1 MEKRQISEECE
12 NFKLECSELQPYG
25 MKQSDTVTEK
35 ERIIAQSASAE
46 EVFRLLQGLS
56 DANNE
61 IMRLTSLNQDNSLVE
76 DNLKLKMHIED
87 LEKEKSLLSQEKEE
101 LQMSLLKSNNEY
113 KLIKS
118 AATRDVSLDSELC
131 NLRLN
136 LEAMEQELNQSIS
149 EKKILTAK
157 TEKLDRQNQGAKM
170 HMLLIKD
177 QLSKQP
183 NEGDNIISKLKQD
196 LNDEKKEVL
205 QLEGDTL
212 DITKEL
218 DVQKE
223 RVLQHEVALN
233 DLYLTKQKLEDKI
246 EDLKEN
252 VELKEHIRQ
261 NDEEL
266 SRLRNELSHSL
277 NQDSSSNFKDNL
289 IKEKE
294 AEVRNLKQSLTELEQ
309 LNENLKEVA
318 FDVKMENEKLVSA
331 CEDVRH
337 QLEEYIANSN
347 QLSLEKYTIV
357 ETLKMEKGEK
367 QNCIRLRRSHWKKQ
381 TSMRKPLK
389 NCQMHVT

>member
-1 MEKRQISEECE
+1 
-12 NFKLECSELQPYG
+12 

-46 EVFRLLQGLS
+46 EVFRLLQALS

-118 AATRDVSLDSELC
+118 AATRD
-131 NLRLN
+131 
-136 LEAMEQELNQSIS
+136 SIS

-196 LNDEKKEVL
+196 LNDEKKE
-205 QLEGDTL
+205 
-212 DITKEL
+212 
-218 DVQKE
+218 
-223 RVLQHEVALN
+223 
-233 DLYLTKQKLEDKI
+233 
-246 EDLKEN
+246 KEN

-266 SRLRNELSHSL
+266 SRVRNELTHSL
-277 NQDSSSNFKDNL
+277 NQDSSGNFKNNL

-294 AEVRNLKQSLTELEQ
+294 AEVRNLKQSLSELEQ

-357 ETLKMEKGEK
+357 ETLKMEKGEIEAALHQAK
-367 QNCIRLRRSHWKKQ
+367 KKLLEEANEHEKTTEELSNACHLNTSALQLEHEHLIKLNQKKDIEIAELKKNIGQMNTDHKEIKDILSFILEEQKQMTQLLNEKFLLKTFKKKVQNCRRNWVNILR
-381 TSMRKPLK
+381 P
-389 NCQMHVT
+389 